1 MLQIVEAMGWH
12 GLNGIQ
18 AMIEQGL
25 AQQRMWQTGQ
35 ATVEAGSD
43 SSILPPEIEAAARK
57 LADEMTDVVV
67 NGKEVDRAEGKEA
80 AKP

>member
-80 AKP
+80 TKL